1 MDRIYSFKASGG
13 GCRVSGRV
21 CAQDMQ
27 DATNQVV
34 SIISGYGPM
43 NTNISELKNQPLAL
57 KQWAEKQNKKSA

>member
-1 MDRIYSFKASGG
+1 MDRIFAFKASGG

-21 CAQDMQ
+21 CAQDIQ